1 MTLQN
6 RVLPTGEIVAV
17 AGRGLFTGNRGILH
31 GPGRQLGVARWRH
44 PHWIICAL
52 AFKGRRREVMAPG
65 RWTELF
71 FLDEAVAL
79 AAGHRPCAECRRER
93 FLAFQSAWA
102 EACGTHPSAPQ
113 MDAALHGARVLPRT
127 RRQIRHDAPWAS
139 LPDGAFVWSD
149 DAAWLV
155 LGDRLCRYSP
165 QGYDATASRPGSGLA
180 EVLTPAPT
188 VSVLRAGYR
197 AQVHPTAR
205 PQA

>member
-1 MTLQN
+1 VTLQN

-31 GPGRQLGVARWRH
+31 GADRQLGKARWRH

-52 AFKGRRREVMAPG
+52 DFKDRRREVMAPG

-79 AAGHRPCAECRRER
+79 AAGHRPCAECRREQY
-93 FLAFQSAWA
+93 LAFRSAWA
-102 EACGTHPSAPQ
+102 LASGARPAAPQ
-113 MDAALHGARVLPRT
+113 MDAALHKARVEPRT
-127 RRQIRHDAPWAS
+127 RHQVRHGAPWAD
-139 LPDGAFVWSD
+139 LPDAAFAWWES
-149 DAAWLV
+149 AAWLV
-155 LGDRLCRYSP
+155 LGDRLWRYSP
-165 QGYDATASRPGSGLA
+165 AGYDASLPRPRVGLS

-188 VSVLRAGYR
+188 LAALRAGYR
-197 AQVHPTAR
+197 AQLHPTAR